1 MTPENS
7 LVTTK
12 ARDANPLVKLKI
24 WGKRLKSVRSDQ
36 IHSSNKIIL
45 DTFTLRIKKEEKFM
59 VSIPWA
65 RCASG
70 KYNSTFLGT
79 FCNRVE
85 KKEKNYKTQLFWES
99 LIHHHLRASSC
110 HCFATDPSS
119 KRPYGHSYVSK
130 RTR

>member
-45 DTFTLRIKKEEKFM
+45 DTFTIRKKKSLWSQYHGPVVPLENTILL
-59 VSIPWA
+59 S
-65 RCASG
+65 
-70 KYNSTFLGT
+70 
-79 FCNRVE
+79 
-85 KKEKNYKTQLFWES
+85 WE
-99 LIHHHLRASSC
+99 H
-110 HCFATDPSS
+110 FATEL
-119 KRPYGHSYVSK
+119 KRRRKITKLNYFGK
-130 RTR
+130 A

>member
-12 ARDANPLVKLKI
+12 ARAANPLVKLKI

-59 VSIPWA
+59 VSIPWPVVPLENTILL
-65 RCASG
+65 S
-70 KYNSTFLGT
+70 
-79 FCNRVE
+79 
-85 KKEKNYKTQLFWES
+85 WE
-99 LIHHHLRASSC
+99 H
-110 HCFATDPSS
+110 FATEL
-119 KRPYGHSYVSK
+119 KRRRKITKLNYFGK
-130 RTR
+130 A